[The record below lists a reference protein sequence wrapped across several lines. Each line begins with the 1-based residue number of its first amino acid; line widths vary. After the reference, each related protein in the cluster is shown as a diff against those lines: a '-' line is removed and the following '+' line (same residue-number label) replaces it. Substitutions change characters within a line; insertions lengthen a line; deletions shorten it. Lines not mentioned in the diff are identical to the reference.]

1 MPTALISVSD
11 KTRVV
16 DFASGLV
23 DRDWTIVSTGGTA
36 AQLKDARLP
45 VQGVSEVT
53 GHPEILAGRVK
64 TLHPAVH
71 GGILARRSVPG
82 DMDQLERL
90 GIGPIDLVAVNLYP
104 FQKTIARQHVTLA
117 EALEQIDIGGPTLL
131 RASAKN
137 HGFVWCICDPADYD
151 RVLTAI
157 DAGGESPELRRELAV
172 KVFLHTAAYDAA
184 IGGYLDDQGSPARG
198 LSAPVSEL
206 PDEFLASLAR
216 VQGLRYG
223 ENPDQAA
230 AFYRDASSSSWG
242 IPALVQLHGKELSF
256 NNILDVDGALTAI
269 APFVGEASPTCAIV
283 KHTTP
288 CGLAV
293 GRSLREAYEKA
304 LACDPVSAF
313 GSVIAFTQPV
323 TEAVAEAVAENFVE
337 CVVAPGYADA
347 ALLTL
352 QGKKNLRIL
361 ASSRP
366 EDLAQASGHLRRG
379 IETRGVR
386 GGLLV
391 QSAPE
396 PASPSR
402 LRADPESSTVTDRIP
417 TDAERDDLAF
427 AWAAVQTV
435 KSNAILLA
443 RDGASIGIGAGQMS
457 RVDSVDLA
465 IRKARA
471 AGLETRGSVL
481 ASDAFFPFRDG
492 IDVAAEAGIA
502 AVIQPGGSI
511 RDPEVIGA
519 ANEHGMAMVCTGRRL
534 FRH

>member
-11 KTRVV
+11 KTGVV
-16 DFASGLV
+16 EFASGLV
-23 DRDWTIVSTGGTA
+23 ERGWTIVSTGGTG
-36 AQLKDARLP
+36 ARLKEAELP
-45 VQGVSEVT
+45 VKGVSEVT

-71 GGILARRSVPG
+71 GGILARRSMPG
-82 DMDQLERL
+82 DMDQLDRL

-104 FQKTIARQHVTLA
+104 FQRTIARHGVTLA

-151 RVLTAI
+151 RALRAI
-157 DAGGESPELRRELAV
+157 DAVGDSSELRRELAV

-184 IGGYLDDQGSPARG
+184 IGGYLDDLGSR
-198 LSAPVSEL
+198 APMSEL
-206 PDEFLASLAR
+206 PHEFLASLTR

-230 AFYRDASSSSWG
+230 AFYRDGSSSPWG
-242 IPALVQLHGKELSF
+242 IPALLQLHGKELSF
-256 NNILDVDGALTAI
+256 NNLLDIDGALTAI
-269 APFVGEASPTCAIV
+269 APFVGEASPACAIV

-293 GRSLREAYEKA
+293 GRSVREAYEKA

-313 GSVIAFTQPV
+313 GSVIAFTEPV

-352 QGKKNLRIL
+352 QEKKNLRIL
-361 ASSRP
+361 APDRP
-366 EDLAQASGHLRRG
+366 EDLAEASGHLRQG

-391 QSAPE
+391 QSAPS
-396 PASPSR
+396 PASPSE
-402 LRADPESSTVTDRIP
+402 LRANPELSAATHRAP
-417 TDAERDDLAF
+417 TDAEWDDLAF

-471 AGLETRGSVL
+471 AGLETRRSVL

-492 IDVAAEAGIA
+492 IDVAAEAGVA

-511 RDPEVIGA
+511 RDAEVTGA
-519 ANEHGMAMVCTGRRL
+519 ANEHGMAMLCTGRRL

>member
-11 KTRVV
+11 KTGVT
-16 DFASGLV
+16 DFAAGLV
-23 DRDWTIVSTGGTA
+23 ERGWTIVSTGGTA
-36 AQLKDARLP
+36 ARLKEAELP
-45 VQGVSEVT
+45 VKGVSEVT
-53 GHPEILAGRVK
+53 GHSEILAGRVK

-90 GIGPIDLVAVNLYP
+90 GIGSIDLVAVNLYP
-104 FQKTIARQHVTLA
+104 FQKTIARPSVTLA
-117 EALEQIDIGGPTLL
+117 EALEQIDVGGPTML
-131 RASAKN
+131 RAAAKN
-137 HGFVWCICDPADYD
+137 HDFVWCICDPADYGP
-151 RVLTAI
+151 VLAAV
-157 DAGGESPELRRELAV
+157 DAGGDAAELRRQLAV

-184 IGGYLDDQGSPARG
+184 IGGYLDDRGSLA
-198 LSAPVSEL
+198 VMNEL
-206 PDEFLASLAR
+206 PEEILASLTR

-223 ENPDQAA
+223 ENPDQVA
-230 AFYRDASSSSWG
+230 AFYRDASSPPWG

-256 NNILDVDGALTAI
+256 NNILDVDGALAAI
-269 APFVGEASPTCAIV
+269 APFAGEASPTCAIV

-293 GRSLREAYEKA
+293 GRSVREAYEKA

-361 ASSRP
+361 ASDRP
-366 EDLAQASGHLRRG
+366 EAFAEALGHLREG

-391 QSAPE
+391 QGSPT
-396 PASPSR
+396 PASPSK
-402 LRADPESSTVTDRIP
+402 LRADPQLTVATERTP
-417 TDAERDDLAF
+417 TEAEWDDLAF

-457 RVDSVDLA
+457 RVDSVDLS

-471 AGLETRGSVL
+471 AELETRGSVL

-492 IDVAAEAGIA
+492 IDVAAEAGVA
-502 AVIQPGGSI
+502 AVIQPGGSV
-511 RDPEVIGA
+511 RDPEVIEA
-519 ANEHGMAMVCTGRRL
+519 ANGHGMAMVCTGRRL

>member
-11 KTRVV
+11 KTGTV
-16 DFASGLV
+16 DFCRGLV
-23 DRDWTIVSTGGTA
+23 ERGWTIVSTGGTA
-36 AQLKDARLP
+36 SQLKEAGLP
-45 VQGVSEVT
+45 VRGVSEIT
-53 GHPEILAGRVK
+53 DHPEILAGRVK

-90 GIGPIDLVAVNLYP
+90 GISPIDLVAVNLYP
-104 FQKTIARQHVTLA
+104 FEKTIARQTATLA

-137 HGFVWCICDPADYD
+137 HAFVWSICDPSDYD
-151 RVLTAI
+151 RVLAAI
-157 DAGGESPELRRELAV
+157 DEGGDAAEVRRELAV
-172 KVFLHTAAYDAA
+172 KVFFHTAAYDATIA
-184 IGGYLDDQGSPARG
+184 GYLEDRAALGVSTDG
-198 LSAPVSEL
+198 LSSEL
-206 PDEFLASLAR
+206 LASLTR
-216 VQGLRYG
+216 VQDLRYG
-223 ENPDQAA
+223 ENPDQVA
-230 AFYRDASSSSWG
+230 AFYRDASSAPWG
-242 IPALVQLHGKELSF
+242 IPGLVQLHGKELSF
-256 NNILDVDGALTAI
+256 NNLLDVDGALTAI
-269 APFVGEASPTCAIV
+269 AAFAGENEPTCAIV

-288 CGLAV
+288 CGMAV
-293 GRSLREAYEKA
+293 GRSLLDAYEKA

-323 TEAVAEAVAENFVE
+323 TEAVAEALANNFVE
-337 CVVAPGYADA
+337 CVVAPGYADK

-352 QGKKNLRIL
+352 QTKKNLRIL
-361 ASSRP
+361 TPKRP
-366 EDLAQASGHLRRG
+366 EELAEPSGHLTPG

-391 QSAPE
+391 QSAARPAE
-396 PASPSR
+396 PAGLRESP
-402 LRADPESSTVTDRIP
+402 DTTVTTDRQP
-417 TDAERDDLAF
+417 TDQEWADLAF
-427 AWAAVQTV
+427 AWSADQVV

-471 AGLETRGSVL
+471 ADLDPRGSAL

-492 IDVAAEAGIA
+492 IDVAAEAGVTTI
-502 AVIQPGGSI
+502 IQPGGSI
-511 RDPEVIGA
+511 RDREVTDA